1 MPEREKSCAFFDLD
15 GTLLRGFI
23 IQAFPRFLADSGFIE
38 PRYPDEIAEVGS
50 RYSSGRISYREA
62 AEIVPE
68 KYASAVRGKNLDDVK
83 RYASRFMATYV
94 PEHAFPYSIPLINE
108 MRTLFDLTVVLSGN
122 PHHVI
127 AELKPLG
134 FDKIYGSI
142 FELNNGEYSGEVSTN
157 LILGEEKARLVR
169 KISRELSLDLSKS
182 IAFGDSDQD
191 APMLSLVGIPV
202 AVNPNE
208 KMKEICEMK
217 GWRWFTTEDLKDF
230 DSLKSWIN
238 KKKNYT
244 NR

>member
-1 MPEREKSCAFFDLD
+1 MSERKKSCAFFDLD
-15 GTLLRGFI
+15 GTLIQGFI
-23 IQAFPRFLADSGFIE
+23 IQAFPRFLAEQGFIE
-38 PRYPDEIAEVGS
+38 SRYSDEVVEVGS
-50 RYSSGRISYREA
+50 LYSSGRISYREA
-62 AEIVPE
+62 AEIVPV
-68 KYASAVRGKNLDDVK
+68 KYASAVMGKNLDDVK
-83 RYASRFMATYV
+83 RYANRFMETYV

-108 MRTLFDLTVVLSGN
+108 MRVLFDLTVVLSGN
-122 PHHVI
+122 PHYVI

-142 FELNNGEYSGEVSTN
+142 FGIDNGEYTGEVVKN
-157 LILGEEKARLVR
+157 LILGEEKARFVR
-169 KISRELSLDLSKS
+169 KISRELGVDLSQS

-202 AVNPNE
+202 AINPNE
-208 KMKEICEMK
+208 KMKEICETK

-238 KKKNYT
+238 KKKKIT